1 MRLSLGGLPLSEFDS
16 MFVRNPGEQGQHILF
31 LLFSVEKNHKSLKV
45 WGIFVYSLEG
55 YLLST
60 QQGALGVWECP
71 VSKAAVVS
79 EVRRRGLRPLTSGSR
94 LQHYLLP
101 FRRLSE

>member
-1 MRLSLGGLPLSEFDS
+1 MNLIPCLLG
-16 MFVRNPGEQGQHILF
+16 ILGRKDNIFF

-45 WGIFVYSLEG
+45 WGIFVYSLER

-60 QQGALGVWECP
+60 QQGALRVWECS

-79 EVRRRGLRPLTSGSR
+79 EVRRCGLHPLTSGFC
-94 LQHYLLP
+94 L
-101 FRRLSE
+101 